1 MLPRDIAVF
10 QPRRGNVE
18 KLSREDAMVLGGG
31 VLLFIGLLAFPWY
44 SGTGY
49 SLVATDSPYSIWGVL
64 ALILTIVV
72 VLDVALARFSPATAI
87 PTTQFGR
94 DWTRAAVVGVA
105 ALFLFIKF
113 LEHIGNFGWG
123 FFVDVILLVVVA
135 VGAVFTAQGRSSTLN
150 LGTGAG
156 GSR

>member
-1 MLPRDIAVF
+1 MLTRDIAVF

-31 VLLFIGLLAFPWY
+31 ILLFIGLLAFPWY
-44 SGTGY
+44 SVGGF

-64 ALILTIVV
+64 ALILTIIV
-72 VLDVALARFSPATAI
+72 VLDLALARFSPATAI

-94 DWTRAAVVGVA
+94 DWTRAALVGVA

-113 LEHIGNFGWG
+113 LDNVGNFGWG
-123 FFVDVILLVVVA
+123 FFIDVVLLVVVA
-135 VGAVFTAQGRSSTLN
+135 VGAVFTAQGRSSPLTI
-150 LGTGAG
+150 GAGAG